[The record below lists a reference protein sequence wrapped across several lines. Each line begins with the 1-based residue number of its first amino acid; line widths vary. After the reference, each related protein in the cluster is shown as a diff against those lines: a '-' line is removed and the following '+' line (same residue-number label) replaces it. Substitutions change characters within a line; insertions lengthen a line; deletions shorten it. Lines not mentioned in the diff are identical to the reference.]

1 MLTVSCCGA
10 TKIKTAYSRCPSSS
24 RKKRWRCTD
33 YQWEF
38 TGQSTNGHTGALANT
53 MNEDLVLPVT
63 NKEAAQKFAA
73 NVEDGVQGYGIR
85 VTYSQK

>member
-1 MLTVSCCGA
+1 MAL
-10 TKIKTAYSRCPSSS
+10 Y
-24 RKKRWRCTD
+24 D

-73 NVEDGVQGYGIR
+73 NEEDGVQGYGIR

>member
-1 MLTVSCCGA
+1 FLLWRDKNKDNVFQMSEQLTEEEMA
-10 TKIKTAYSRCPSSS
+10 LY
-24 RKKRWRCTD
+24 D

-73 NVEDGVQGYGIR
+73 NEEDGVQGYGIR